1 MIILLEKVRFL
12 PGRGMERGR
21 IAMTPETAKWQRE
34 DEEKEEKIRVLIYF
48 RWWVLLE
55 FYSFSLKNR

>member
-1 MIILLEKVRFL
+1 
-12 PGRGMERGR
+12 
-21 IAMTPETAKWQRE
+21 MTQETAKWQRE

-55 FYSFSLKNR
+55 FFSFPLENR